1 MQGPNAPPPKNDT
14 DINEIF
20 ALLVFFPY
28 IQEFLGQKKK
38 MHFNIN
44 IPKITLT

>member
-1 MQGPNAPPPKNDT
+1 MFLCKVPMLPPQNDT

-28 IQEFLGQKKK
+28 IQEF
-38 MHFNIN
+38 
-44 IPKITLT
+44 